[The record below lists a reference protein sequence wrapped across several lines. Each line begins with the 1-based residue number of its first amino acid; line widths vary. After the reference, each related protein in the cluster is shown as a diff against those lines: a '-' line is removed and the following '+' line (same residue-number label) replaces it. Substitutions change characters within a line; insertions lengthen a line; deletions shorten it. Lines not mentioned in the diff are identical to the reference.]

1 MARIEVRRL
10 IAFLPRSRD
19 FNSLFSISDYVLDVS
34 KSSIIMMTSNG
45 IGAGHL
51 IRASAIARRLKI
63 EARPVILSM
72 AYSVLEV
79 SNALG
84 IECEFI
90 PGRDKGL
97 MDRKRW
103 DSYVKDRLVALI
115 DETGAKVVTFDG
127 VVPYPGILSA
137 KLSRPDVSFV
147 WIRRGMW
154 QRKPQGLAL
163 SIQSKLMDYVIEPGD
178 VASDY
183 DRGPTKARREA
194 LVTSPVSLYE
204 SQTTLNRVRARRLLG
219 IEQDRPAVIVQ
230 IGVGERDLDER
241 VAAILRGLSK
251 WKQLQIVMVKEPK
264 SADGTSLLPPGV
276 RVQVVRH
283 FPLADVIHAF
293 DAAVC
298 AAGYN
303 SVHEVI
309 PAAIP
314 TLLVPNIRGT
324 DDQAARARW
333 CRDQGLALLADSD
346 SLESLELQARNL
358 ANPDVRESL
367 SNACKSITS
376 FEGDTEIAEILM
388 ALGNNRVNS
397 LFMNRLRY
405 QRLLARSAIERG
417 IGHFAR
423 RFVGSLLRLAALI
436 YRSLRPN
443 SQEAVENPELLFSY
457 TLDISEGSRM
467 IRGKDRFE
475 HILHNSSI
483 QYFQAR
489 VTIAQRAYKLPNE
502 LPEFQIRK
510 GIDGS
515 IRLSPATTS

>member
-1 MARIEVRRL
+1 
-10 IAFLPRSRD
+10 
-19 FNSLFSISDYVLDVS
+19 
-34 KSSIIMMTSNG
+34 MMTSNG

-51 IRASAIARRLKI
+51 IRASAIARRLKW

-72 AYSVLEV
+72 AYSVIEV
-79 SNALG
+79 ANSLG
-84 IECEFI
+84 IECEYI

-97 MDRKRW
+97 MARKRW
-103 DSYVKDRLVALI
+103 DSYVKDRLIALI

-127 VVPYPGILSA
+127 VVPYPGILRA

-163 SIQSKLMDYVIEPGD
+163 SIQSKLVDYVIEPGD
-178 VASDY
+178 VARDY
-183 DRGPTKARREA
+183 DKGPTKARREA

-204 SQTTLNRVRARRLLG
+204 PRTTLDRARARQLLG
-219 IEQDRPAVIVQ
+219 IELERPAVLVQ

-241 VAAILRGLSK
+241 VAAILKGLTS
-251 WKQLQIVMVKEPK
+251 WQRIQIVMVKEPK
-264 SADGTSLLPPGV
+264 SADGTSLLPPGTKV
-276 RVQVVRH
+276 NVVSH
-283 FPLADVIHAF
+283 FPLADVLHAF

-324 DDQAARARW
+324 DDQVARARW
-333 CRDQGLALLADSD
+333 CRDFGLALLAESD
-346 SLESLELQARNL
+346 SLDDLEFQARKL
-358 ANPDVRESL
+358 GESAVREAL
-367 SNACKSITS
+367 TTACKSITN

-423 RFVGSLLRLAALI
+423 RLVGSFLSLAALA
-436 YRSLRPN
+436 YRTLRPN
-443 SQEAVENPELLFSY
+443 SEDAVENPELFFSH
-457 TLDISEGSRM
+457 TLDIIEGSRL

-475 HILHNSSI
+475 HILHNSSS
-483 QYFQAR
+483 QYLQRR
-489 VTIAQRAYKLPNE
+489 VAIAQRAYKLPHE
-502 LPEFQIRK
+502 LPEFQNLK
-510 GIDGS
+510 GTDGS
-515 IRLSPATTS
+515 IRFSRATTS